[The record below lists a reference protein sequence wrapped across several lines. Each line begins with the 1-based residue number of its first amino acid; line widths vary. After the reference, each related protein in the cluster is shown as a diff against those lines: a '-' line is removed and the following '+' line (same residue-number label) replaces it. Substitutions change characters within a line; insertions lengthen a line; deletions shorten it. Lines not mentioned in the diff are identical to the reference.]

1 MQQTTQVASGDITLQ
16 VVTYGDP
23 QRTPVVLIHGY
34 PDNHRVWQ
42 GVARPLADRYFVI
55 TYDVRGA
62 GASSVPA
69 RRSDYRLAALVEDL
83 QAVVDQVI
91 PGRAFHLA
99 GHDWGAI
106 QGWEAVATVTLQP
119 RILTYTTISGPCLDH
134 VGYLIRRK
142 ATSLS
147 LADKAKVVRQIL
159 SSWYIIAFHVPMLA
173 PVAWQTG
180 LGNWWPRY
188 LEKREGVSER
198 SVNPSQAQDG
208 RFGIQLYR
216 ANIFQKLMRPE
227 KRYAACP
234 VQVILPTRDNYVGE
248 QLFDGL
254 EEWVPELTR
263 STINAGHWV
272 LLSNPE
278 ETAERIRGFIEQQAT
293 KPIAA

>member
-1 MQQTTQVASGDITLQ
+1 MQQTTQVASGHITLQ

-42 GVARPLADRYFVI
+42 AVAQQLAQQYFVV

-69 RRSDYRLAALVEDL
+69 NRSDYRLAVLMEDL
-83 QAVVDQVI
+83 RAVVDQVI
-91 PGRAFHLA
+91 PGRTFHLA

-106 QGWEAVATVTLQP
+106 QGWEAVTTAPLRP
-119 RILTYTTISGPCLDH
+119 RILTYSAISGPCLDH
-134 VGYLIRRK
+134 VGCLIRRK
-142 ATSLS
+142 TTSLS
-147 LADKAKVVRQIL
+147 LSDKAKVIRQIL
-159 SSWYIIAFHVPMLA
+159 SSWYILAFHVPMLA
-173 PVAWQTG
+173 SIAWQAG
-180 LGNWWPRY
+180 LGSKWPTY
-188 LEKREGVSER
+188 LERREGVREAAP
-198 SVNPSQAQDG
+198 NPTQAQDG
-208 RFGIQLYR
+208 RYGVQLYR

-234 VQVILPTRDNYVGE
+234 VQVILPARDNYVGG

-272 LLSNPE
+272 LLSDPGVI
-278 ETAERIRGFIEQQAT
+278 AERIGEFIEQQVT
-293 KPIAA
+293 KPVAA